1 MGVFTCVCVCVYI
14 YMHQLWAWCPG
25 GPEEGI
31 RAPWN
36 WNYKLLGRVH

>member
-1 MGVFTCVCVCVYI
+1 MGVFTCIYI
-14 YMHQLWAWCPG
+14 YAPIVGLCLG